1 MKSNL
6 TLKQIAKDLNVSVA
20 TVSKALN
27 DSPEI
32 SAPTKKKV
40 TDYAKLINYKPNF
53 FGLNLR
59 TKRTKTIA
67 LIIPNVTNSFF
78 VKVFS
83 GIEKVAEAKGYNV
96 ITCIS
101 RESLEKEKQI
111 LNMLSNGIVDGFILS
126 ISEEAQKLNSHSHF
140 NDVIKEGIPMV
151 MFDRV
156 SSEVECDKVIVDDI
170 ESAINATQ
178 FLIDSKAKKIALFS
192 SIDDLS
198 VGKLRK
204 KGYLEA
210 LSKNN
215 IALDTELIVT
225 SSNKL
230 EFDEKT
236 TEFFNENKIDAIFSV
251 DEYASFKVLK
261 AAIDKGYKVPEDL
274 LMIGFADG
282 IWSRRMNPSLTTVSQ
297 HGAEMGEVAATL
309 LIEKL
314 QSQKSISN
322 QTVIVKTEIKQR
334 DTTK

>member
-20 TVSKALN
+20 TVSKSLN

-32 SAPTKKKV
+32 SEATKKKV

-126 ISEEAQKLNSHSHF
+126 ISEEAQKLNSNDHF
-140 NDVIKEGIPMV
+140 NEVIKEGIPMV
-151 MFDRV
+151 MIDRV
-156 SSEVECDKVIVDDI
+156 SNEVECDKVIVDDT

-192 SIDDLS
+192 SIDNLS
-198 VGKLRK
+198 VGKLRT

-210 LSKNN
+210 LTKNN
-215 IALDTELIVT
+215 IDLDTNLVVV
-225 SSNKL
+225 SNNKGD
-230 EFDEKT
+230 FDTKT
-236 TEFFNENKIDAIFSV
+236 ADFFNKNKVDAIFSI

-261 AAIDKGYKVPEDL
+261 TALDKGYKVPEDL
-274 LMIGFADG
+274 LIIGFADG

-297 HGAEMGEVAATL
+297 HGAEMGEAAATL
-309 LIEKL
+309 LIERL
-314 QSQKSISN
+314 KSEKNIKN
-322 QTVIVKTEIKQR
+322 QTLIIKTEIKER